1 MVAFLAHKDNPKLQF
16 EAAWALTNIASGT
29 SQQTKVKITFSPP
42 FAIPKFSPGH
52 SSYQWFFCFLMM
64 LSLTFSHA
72 FVLLHLELDIVV
84 SKLGSKLMLKLTKSL
99 AEEAYPAW
107 TGAFILL

>member
-42 FAIPKFSPGH
+42 FAIPKISPGH
-52 SSYQWFFCFLMM
+52 SSYQWFFLIM

-72 FVLLHLELDIVV
+72 FVLLHLELDTVV

-99 AEEAYPAW
+99 AEEAYSAW